1 MRVIDADIRRAL
13 ESQGSEHVL
22 LAFMVV
28 EHERLTAPLRLVND
42 VTDFVLD
49 GDTYQ
54 GILFGFKLLP
64 DGDEVPTTDIVI
76 PNVDRRIGQV
86 LRPLG
91 GRARVSLSIYSS
103 ADFDLSV
110 FPRVQVGSP
119 SVIYSWSR
127 FDLIEVDHNETE
139 VTGKLILRDPT
150 QEQWP
155 GISATRSRL
164 PGLWR

>member
-1 MRVIDADIRRAL
+1 MRVIDANIRRAL

-22 LAFMVV
+22 LAFMTVQ
-28 EHERLTAPLRLVND
+28 HELLSEPLRVVND
-42 VTDFVLD
+42 VVDYVLS
-49 GDTYQ
+49 GATYQ

-64 DGDEVPTTDIVI
+64 DGEDIPTTDIVI
-76 PNVDRRIGQV
+76 PNVDRRIGRV

-91 GRARVSLSIYSS
+91 GRAKVSIAVYSS
-103 ADFDLSV
+103 ADFDLTQ
-110 FPRVQVGSP
+110 FPRTAPGTP
-119 SVIYSWSR
+119 SLIWSIDK
-127 FDLIEVDHNETE
+127 FDLIEVDHNEVE
-139 VTGKLILRDPT
+139 VTGKLMLRDPS

>member
-13 ESQGSEHVL
+13 EAQDSDHVIL
-22 LAFMVV
+22 TFMTV
-28 EHERLTAPLRLVND
+28 EHEFLSEPLRVVND
-42 VTDFVLD
+42 VVDYVLD
-49 GDTYQ
+49 GATYQ

-64 DGDEVPTTDIVI
+64 DGEEIPTTDIVI
-76 PNVDRRIGQV
+76 PNVDKRIGRV

-91 GRARVSLSIYSS
+91 GRAKVSVVLHSS
-103 ADFDLSV
+103 ADFDLTQ
-110 FPRVQVGSP
+110 FPRVQIGTP
-119 SVIYSWSR
+119 SVIWSINR
-127 FDLIEVDHNETE
+127 FDLIEVDHNEVE
-139 VTGKLILRDPT
+139 VTGKLILRDPS

>member
-1 MRVIDADIRRAL
+1 MRVIDPDIRRQL

-28 EHERLTAPLRLVND
+28 EHENLLEPIRVVND
-42 VTDFVLD
+42 VTDFILD
-49 GDTYQ
+49 GETYQ

-76 PNVDRRIGQV
+76 PNVDRRIGRV

-91 GRARVSLSIYSS
+91 GRAKVSLSVYSS
-103 ADFDLSV
+103 ADFDLTL
-110 FPRVQVGSP
+110 FPREPIGTP
-119 SVIYSWSR
+119 SLIYSFNR
-127 FDLIEVDHNETE
+127 FDLVEVDHNEVQ
-139 VTGKLILRDPT
+139 VTGKLMLRDPT

>member
-1 MRVIDADIRRAL
+1 MRVIDADIRREL
-13 ESQGSEHVL
+13 EKQGSEHVL
-22 LAFMVV
+22 LAFVTV
-28 EHERLTAPLRLVND
+28 EHENLLEPIRVVND
-42 VTDFVLD
+42 VTDYVLD
-49 GDTYQ
+49 GNTYQ

-64 DGDEVPTTDIVI
+64 DGDEIPSTDIVI
-76 PNVDRRIGQV
+76 PNVDRRIGRV

-91 GRARVSLSIYSS
+91 GRARVSLSVYSS

-110 FPRVQVGSP
+110 FPRTAVGTP
-119 SVIYSWSR
+119 SLIYSFSR
-127 FDLIEVDHNETE
+127 FNLVEVDHNEVE
-139 VTGKLILRDPT
+139 VTGKLMLRDPT